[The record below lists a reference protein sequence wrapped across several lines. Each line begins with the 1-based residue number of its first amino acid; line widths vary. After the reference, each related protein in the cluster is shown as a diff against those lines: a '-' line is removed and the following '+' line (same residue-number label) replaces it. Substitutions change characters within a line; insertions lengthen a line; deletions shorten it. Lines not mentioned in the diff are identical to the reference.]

1 MRQVPK
7 AVVGMKLHD
16 FARRKNTEKIIKYA
30 NVKVPYSLQLL
41 HCEGTNNGTGTAT
54 KKNNKRGY
62 LANVRFNVL
71 KH

>member
-1 MRQVPK
+1 
-7 AVVGMKLHD
+7 MKFCLP
-16 FARRKNTEKIIKYA
+16 FLVIIAKGLYPA
-30 NVKVPYSLQLL
+30 SLVKVTYSLQLL